1 MKKTTFSRFPI
12 DNASI
17 LYLSLMRKDHCNS
30 YRFSMTL
37 TEPVSPEILQTA
49 VDRVY
54 RRFPSVIAGFQ
65 PDFFQYF
72 QVPVK
77 EPPKVQPDPGCLI
90 TMSREEIRN
99 CSFRVYYR
107 DHTVSIEAFHA
118 LADGYGAIACFT
130 TMMADYLR
138 LKHGISIPITEPL
151 LDPEQDPMESEIED
165 SYLKYQQGK
174 PLHLPSRYA
183 YQLPGG
189 NSDRSSVYTH
199 TIQLP
204 TAKLLDASRAHGV
217 SVTTLISTAMA
228 ASVMEI
234 QKKQENTGKLRP
246 VRIMVPVDLRR
257 MFPSRSL
264 RNFILYVLPTMEPVD
279 NEKDMAALL
288 RSFGKQMTSQLD
300 KKQLASIMAYNVK
313 TQGSWY
319 FRIIPISVKLAL
331 MRLAYRFF
339 GESNNTITVTNL
351 GNVRLPD
358 EMQPYVEG
366 FDVTLTPRVRSPY
379 NCAILSYN
387 DQLSV
392 RISRFPKESELETIF
407 VRNMNSLLTGD
418 TL

>member
-1 MKKTTFSRFPI
+1 MNQTTFSRFPI

-37 TEPVSPEILQTA
+37 TESVSPEILQTA
-49 VDRVY
+49 VNNIY

-72 QVPVK
+72 QVSAK

-90 TMSREEIRN
+90 TMSREEIRS
-99 CSFRVYYR
+99 CAFRVYYR
-107 DHTVSIEAFHA
+107 DKTVSIEAFHA

-130 TMMADYLR
+130 TMMAEYLR
-138 LKHGISIPITEPL
+138 LKHSILIPIAETL
-151 LDPEQDPMESEIED
+151 LDPEQDPTLSEIED

-183 YQLPGG
+183 YQLPGS
-189 NSDRSSVYTH
+189 NSVRDTVYAH

-204 TAKLLDASRAHGV
+204 SSTLLAASRAHGV
-217 SVTTLISTAMA
+217 SVTTLISTVMA

-234 QKKQENTGKLRP
+234 QKKQENTSQLRP

-264 RNFILYVLPTMEPVD
+264 RNFILYVLPTMEPED
-279 NEKDMAALL
+279 NEKDLPALL
-288 RSFGKQMTSQLD
+288 LSFGKQMTSQLSKD
-300 KKQLASIMAYNVK
+300 QLASIMAYNVK
-313 TQGSWY
+313 TQNSWY
-319 FRIIPISVKLAL
+319 FRMIPMSVKLAL

-351 GNVRLPD
+351 GNVRLPE
-358 EMQPYVEG
+358 EMQPHVES

-379 NCAILSYN
+379 NCAILSY
-387 DQLSV
+387 DGQLSI
-392 RISRFPKESELETIF
+392 RISRFPKESELEEIF
-407 VRNMNSLLTGD
+407 VRNLNSLLTGD
-418 TL
+418 IL

>member
-1 MKKTTFSRFPI
+1 MNQTTFSRFPI

-37 TEPVSPEILQTA
+37 TESVSPEILQTA
-49 VDRVY
+49 VNNIY

-72 QVPVK
+72 QVSAK

-90 TMSREEIRN
+90 TMSREEIRS
-99 CSFRVYYR
+99 CAFRVYYR
-107 DHTVSIEAFHA
+107 DKTVSIEAFHA

-130 TMMADYLR
+130 TIMAEYLR
-138 LKHGISIPITEPL
+138 LKHSILIPIAETL
-151 LDPEQDPMESEIED
+151 LDPEQDPTLSEIED

-174 PLHLPSRYA
+174 PLHLPS
-183 YQLPGG
+183 
-189 NSDRSSVYTH
+189 ST
-199 TIQLP
+199 
-204 TAKLLDASRAHGV
+204 LLAASRAHGV
-217 SVTTLISTAMA
+217 SVTTLISTVMA

-234 QKKQENTGKLRP
+234 QKKQENTSQLRP

-264 RNFILYVLPTMEPVD
+264 RNFILYVLPTMEPED
-279 NEKDMAALL
+279 NEKDLPALL
-288 RSFGKQMTSQLD
+288 RSFGKQMTSQLSKD
-300 KKQLASIMAYNVK
+300 QLASIMAYNVK
-313 TQGSWY
+313 TQNSWY
-319 FRIIPISVKLAL
+319 FRMIPMSVKLAL

-351 GNVRLPD
+351 GNVRLPE
-358 EMQPYVEG
+358 EMQPHVES

-379 NCAILSYN
+379 NCAILSY
-387 DQLSV
+387 DGQLSI
-392 RISRFPKESELETIF
+392 RISRFPKESELEEIF
-407 VRNMNSLLTGD
+407 VRNLNSLLTGD
-418 TL
+418 IL

>member
-1 MKKTTFSRFPI
+1 MNQTTFSRFPI

-37 TEPVSPEILQTA
+37 TESVSPEIMQTA
-49 VDRVY
+49 VNNIY

-72 QVPVK
+72 QVSAK

-90 TMSREEIRN
+90 TMSREEIRS
-99 CSFRVYYR
+99 CAFRVYYR
-107 DHTVSIEAFHA
+107 DKTVSIEAFHA

-130 TMMADYLR
+130 TIMAEYLR
-138 LKHGISIPITEPL
+138 LKHSILIPIAETL
-151 LDPEQDPMESEIED
+151 LDPEQDPTLSEIED

-174 PLHLPSRYA
+174 PLHLPS
-183 YQLPGG
+183 
-189 NSDRSSVYTH
+189 ST
-199 TIQLP
+199 
-204 TAKLLDASRAHGV
+204 LLAASRAHGV
-217 SVTTLISTAMA
+217 SVTTLISTVMA

-234 QKKQENTGKLRP
+234 QKKQENTSQLRP

-264 RNFILYVLPTMEPVD
+264 RNFILYVLPTMEPED
-279 NEKDMAALL
+279 NEKDLPALL
-288 RSFGKQMTSQLD
+288 RSFGKQMTSQLSKD
-300 KKQLASIMAYNVK
+300 QLASIMAYNVK
-313 TQGSWY
+313 TQNSWY
-319 FRIIPISVKLAL
+319 FRMIPMSVKLAL

-351 GNVRLPD
+351 GNVRLPE
-358 EMQPYVEG
+358 EMQPHVES

-379 NCAILSYN
+379 NCAILSY
-387 DQLSV
+387 DGQLSI
-392 RISRFPKESELETIF
+392 RISRFPKESELEEIF
-407 VRNMNSLLTGD
+407 VRNLNSLLTGD
-418 TL
+418 IL